1 MLEVITLSFGKA
13 WEQFIT
19 FLPNIIG
26 AVIVFLMAAADILRL
41 TEITDFL
48 KRVLLY
54 IPNIFVAILI
64 LIVAALV
71 AEFLGKFIRASMEAG
86 RLSAARFIGSVAKWS
101 VWVFAL
107 FAALLQLGVAP
118 SLINIIITGFVAM
131 IAIGGGLAFGL
142 GGKDSAK
149 EVLDK
154 IKKDIS

>member
-1 MLEVITLSFGKA
+1 MKIHLIGIGGIGVSALAQYYLSKGHKVSGSDLVA
-13 WEQFIT
+13 S
-19 FLPNIIG
+19 
-26 AVIVFLMAAADILRL
+26 
-41 TEITDFL
+41 EITDFL